1 MLDTSTSNK
10 ALKALFYRF
19 KAVDIDK
26 LSQALQTKSRMSIF
40 RRLKEIGYL
49 SSYTHTGRYY
59 TLAHVPQFDDYGLW
73 FHQGIGFSRYGTLKA
88 TITELVNSATSGFS
102 HTELNHI
109 LRIKVHNTL
118 LTLVREARLERERFK
133 HSFLYVSAKPD
144 KAAEQ
149 ILKRRE
155 QSTAPSKGIGSIPVS
170 TIIEVL
176 IEAIHAG
183 RVSIRPTL
191 VANRLLVRGVPIT
204 VKQVEQIFVQ
214 YGIAT
219 EKKTV

>member
-1 MLDTSTSNK
+1 M
-10 ALKALFYRF
+10 
-19 KAVDIDK
+19 AVQSIDK
-26 LSQALQTKSRMSIF
+26 LSQTLQTKSRMSIF

-59 TLAHVPQFDDYGLW
+59 TLAHIPQFDDYGLW
-73 FHQGIGFSRYGTLKA
+73 LHQGVGFSRYGTLKA
-88 TITELVNSATSGFS
+88 TISALVDSATAGFT

-109 LRIKVHNTL
+109 LHIQVHNTL
-118 LTLVREARLERERFK
+118 LTLVREGRLGRERFNK
-133 HSFLYVSAKPD
+133 ALLYVSAKPD

-149 ILKRRE
+149 ILSRQKLALLHKE
-155 QSTAPSKGIGSIPVS
+155 AEPLPVT

-183 RVSIRPTL
+183 RIRIRPTL
-191 VANRLLVRGVPIT
+191 VANRLSVRGVPIT
-204 VKQVEQIFVQ
+204 VKQVEQIFAQ

-219 EKKTV
+219 EKKTA

>member
-1 MLDTSTSNK
+1 MLNATASAK
-10 ALKALFYRF
+10 ALKMLFRRF
-19 KAVDIDK
+19 KVVDIDK
-26 LSQALQTKSRMSIF
+26 LSQTLQTKSRMSIF

-59 TLAHVPQFDDYGLW
+59 TLAHIPQFDDYGLW
-73 FHQGIGFSRYGTLKA
+73 FHQGVGFSRYGTLKA
-88 TITELVNSATSGFS
+88 TIIELVDSAAAGFT

-109 LRIKVHNTL
+109 LHIQVHNTL
-118 LTLVREARLERERFK
+118 LTLVREARLGRERFGK
-133 HSFLYVSAKPD
+133 AFLYVSAKPD

-149 ILKRRE
+149 ILKRE
-155 QSTAPSKGIGSIPVS
+155 KLALLPKEAEPIPVT

-183 RVSIRPTL
+183 RIRIRPKS
-191 VANRLLVRGVPIT
+191 VANRLSVRGVPIT
-204 VKQVEQIFVQ
+204 VKQVEQIFAQ